1 MVTAWL
7 MTTFELT
14 LATDPDATDAD
25 MKATRVPETATDDS
39 DWIVTALD
47 TTVPPAML
55 TELLA
60 SNDAAASVT
69 P

>member
-1 MVTAWL
+1 

-14 LATDPDATDAD
+14 LANDADATDAD
-25 MKATRVPETATDDS
+25 IKATLVPETATDDS

-55 TELLA
+55 TELAA